1 MKRVLIPLILF
12 ISSLLVLGQ
21 SEFVVSGLVTLKE
34 KGVENVKVKVIKY
47 SDENSEES
55 LSTQFVEMLTTS
67 NSVGRFHFSLQP
79 GKYRITCDYTSPVA
93 IPEELFVSGPEEFE
107 LKDKSIEDLNF
118 KIVNSIGYIEASKGM
133 LEDIQESIPAVNYK
147 WGKIPVFSE
156 EECKLK
162 AAGFLDTLKD
172 EEGRDVLN
180 GAILGIPLKI
190 YDLSGNIVFYQFP
203 IANLDTRIGYI
214 GVHSVGMRPEES
226 NFFNYPSISLK
237 ELNDRI
243 IEFKNKN
250 FLMDNLIPDISL
262 KLAKKLH
269 IDQGELMFKKFLSLG
284 PDAFSFYIVFSRFPD
299 DEEIIVDMND
309 LSILSSEKTPE
320 EIRDESE
327 ARYTLKYLLDK
338 KSSDNQDI

>member
-1 MKRVLIPLILF
+1 MKKVLIFALIIF
-12 ISSLLVLGQ
+12 TSLLIYGQ
-21 SEFVVSGLVTLKE
+21 SQFVVSGLVTLKE
-34 KGVENVKVKVIKY
+34 KGVENVKIKVIKY

-55 LSTQFVEMLTTS
+55 LSTQFVEMFTTS

-118 KIVNSIGYIEASKGM
+118 KIVNSIGYIEANMGI
-133 LEDIQESIPAVNYK
+133 LEEIQESIPAVNYK

-190 YDLSGNIVFYQFP
+190 
-203 IANLDTRIGYI
+203 
-214 GVHSVGMRPEES
+214 
-226 NFFNYPSISLK
+226 
-237 ELNDRI
+237 
-243 IEFKNKN
+243 
-250 FLMDNLIPDISL
+250 
-262 KLAKKLH
+262 
-269 IDQGELMFKKFLSLG
+269 
-284 PDAFSFYIVFSRFPD
+284 
-299 DEEIIVDMND
+299 
-309 LSILSSEKTPE
+309 
-320 EIRDESE
+320 
-327 ARYTLKYLLDK
+327 
-338 KSSDNQDI
+338 